1 VKLVCKALSIT
12 NMSCTDTNSVY
23 TCVQVL
29 ASHAIILTVCPSADQ
44 GMSVSSH
51 VASCSDAQVMDEY
64 SSKSFRLLAMAVGTI
79 PNAAGL
85 DFAMMTQ
92 QQVEACAVHMQ
103 LLSLVVL
110 TNNVRSD
117 SKDTIAHLQDR

>member
-1 VKLVCKALSIT
+1 MRLVAHRQNLNRLPIGGPR
-12 NMSCTDTNSVY
+12 
-23 TCVQVL
+23 
-29 ASHAIILTVCPSADQ
+29 H
-44 GMSVSSH
+44 VSSH
-51 VASCSDAQVMDEY
+51 VASCSDAQVTDDY
-64 SSKSFRLLAMAVGTI
+64 SSKSFRLLAMAVGVI
-79 PNAAGL
+79 PNAASL

>member
-1 VKLVCKALSIT
+1 
-12 NMSCTDTNSVY
+12 M
-23 TCVQVL
+23 
-29 ASHAIILTVCPSADQ
+29 
-44 GMSVSSH
+44 
-51 VASCSDAQVMDEY
+51 
-64 SSKSFRLLAMAVGTI
+64 AMGEI
-79 PNAAGL
+79 PNATHM

-117 SKDTIAHLQDR
+117 SKDTITHLQEG